1 MYNRF
6 LNNLTQT
13 ENIKFIKNKE
23 YEEEFIKEEMMVKEK
38 EKETLKDK
46 YIELSDKDNT
56 IVNTNTITNNI
67 DEIISAVFILIYF
80 NLLIKLEKLS

>member
-1 MYNRF
+1 LYNRF